1 MVSGDKHLGKVG
13 ATDNASSH
21 SVSSKT
27 VTNKPAATLGRP
39 SELMEV
45 TNDSNDGNESVVDTD
60 DQKAGT
66 SKTGMSTGEV
76 VAKGDDGVNG
86 SKGGG
91 SLKRNIRSEISEI
104 LGAPKKRKAK
114 TRMKLE
120 DIVKMSDEDIVKMSD
135 KDPDE
140 LMIIVEDEENDDASS
155 EVNKEKKAREME
167 NEKCEQAEETVVE
180 TRSERPTRTKKRK
193 LDDDETN
200 KPEPPSVRLV
210 LELTLVCD

>member
-120 DIVKMSDEDIVKMSD
+120 DIVKMSD